1 MEKSGAKARW
11 KSAIFTD
18 ADIHLYVRVSYFRRA
33 QDIREEK
40 MIRTLIL
47 AGGMA
52 LSANLAYAEEP
63 IVGSW
68 KTDSGETAQI
78 VSCGGSYCVTLK
90 TGKFAGKKIG
100 TLAGTGGTYN
110 GEITDPKNDKTYSG
124 SGSVTGN
131 SLKMKGCVLKV
142 LCKSQSWTRL

>member
-1 MEKSGAKARW
+1 
-11 KSAIFTD
+11 
-18 ADIHLYVRVSYFRRA
+18 
-33 QDIREEK
+33 

-47 AGGMA
+47 AGAMA
-52 LSANLAYAEEP
+52 LSASLAYAEEP

-78 VSCGGSYCVTLK
+78 ASCGGSYCVTLK

-100 TLAGTGGTYN
+100 TLAGTGGTYI